1 MKIKANINR
10 AKIIERKKF
19 KDRADFS
26 QIIYLKEDELER
38 KLKIIGSQLNEAY
51 DNQLNNIS
59 NESNPND
66 PFGGA
71 YFRIIER
78 SLKKYEN
85 EVQKILN

>member
-26 QIIYLKEDELER
+26 QIIYLREDELER

-66 PFGGA
+66 PF
-71 YFRIIER
+71 RIIER